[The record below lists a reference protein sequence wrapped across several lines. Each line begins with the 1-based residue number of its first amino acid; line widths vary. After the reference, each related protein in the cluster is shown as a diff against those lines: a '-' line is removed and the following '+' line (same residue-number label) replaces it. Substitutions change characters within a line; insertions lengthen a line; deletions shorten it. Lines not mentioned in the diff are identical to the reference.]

1 MLVTKQ
7 SVLRRFW
14 YPVIPRV
21 ELLGGPKPFE
31 LLGEKIVLWLDA
43 EGKPAAAQDRCCH
56 RSAQL
61 SIGSVVE
68 GNIKCPYHGWEFCA
82 SGACVKVPQRPDE
95 PIPASY
101 RLVSYRCAEQ
111 YGYVWVCLDEPLA
124 DIPVI
129 AEAADPNYR
138 LIQEFYEPWKC
149 AGLRVMENE
158 FDLAHPT
165 FVHTGTFGSQ
175 DHPVPEILEL
185 EQTEWG
191 VHVYGVLGVENPQL
205 QQQNLKLDHSQ
216 TIRTLDMVW
225 FMPFTVRLQILYP
238 NGLSHIIVNTMTPIN
253 DSTSQM
259 VQFCLRNDTETETPS
274 QDVIAFDRAVTLE
287 DKRILETTDY
297 DVPLS
302 LTQEQHMFTDR
313 PGIVMRQKIAALL
326 KKHGEVEQ
334 TRQNQPATAP
344 EPAKDIDLDAYL
356 SVVQQRLS
364 KLHGAASNP
373 LLTSMG
379 GL

>member
-7 SVLRRFW
+7 PVFRRFW
-14 YPVIPRV
+14 YPVIPCT
-21 ELLGGPKPFE
+21 ELQDGPKPFE
-31 LLGEKIVLWLDA
+31 LLGENIVLWLDA

-61 SIGSVVE
+61 SIGSVVG
-68 GNIKCPYHGWEFCA
+68 GNIKCAYHGWEFCG
-82 SGACVKVPQRPDE
+82 SGVCVKVPQRPNE
-95 PIPASY
+95 SIPASY
-101 RLVSYRCAEQ
+101 RLISYRCVER
-111 YGYVWVCLDEPLA
+111 YGYVWVCLDEPLT
-124 DIPVI
+124 DIPAI
-129 AEAADPNYR
+129 AEATDPNYR
-138 LIQEFYEPWKC
+138 LIQEFYEPWNC

-165 FVHTGTFGSQ
+165 FVHTETFGSQ
-175 DHPVPEILEL
+175 DHPTPDVLEL

-205 QQQNLKLDHSQ
+205 QQQNLKLDHAQ
-216 TIRTLDMVW
+216 TLRTLDMVW
-225 FMPFTVRLQILYP
+225 YMPFTVRLQILYP

-259 VQFCLRNDTETETPS
+259 VQFCLRNDTEADTAS
-274 QDVIAFDRAVTLE
+274 ADAIAFDRAVTLE

-302 LTQEQHMFTDR
+302 LGKEQHMFTDR

-326 KKHGEVEQ
+326 RKHGEVEQ
-334 TRQNQPATAP
+334 TRHNHEINWPDAMDSDDAHSETQQNLTELNRATAN
-344 EPAKDIDLDAYL
+344 LF
-356 SVVQQRLS
+356 
-364 KLHGAASNP
+364 
-373 LLTSMG
+373 
-379 GL
+379 